1 MKKLIS
7 SFVLLLALS
16 LVFVSCGRDEDGVSS
31 DSNYIQ
37 VDNGSKLSVSNAAV
51 IGFKASDASEENFYS
66 ISLINASDNSTK
78 TVSLAF
84 YFPYNQSIDGT
95 YTITSTSRKLDDWLT
110 SYAEINGTSMQN
122 YNDLAQ
128 GTCTIKR
135 NSTDNF
141 TVSFSFKTAAGKTVN
156 GEYSGKVSVQ
166 ESN

>member
-1 MKKLIS
+1 
-7 SFVLLLALS
+7 
-16 LVFVSCGRDEDGVSS
+16 
-31 DSNYIQ
+31 
-37 VDNGSKLSVSNAAV
+37 
-51 IGFKASDASEENFYS
+51 
-66 ISLINASDNSTK
+66 
-78 TVSLAF
+78 
-84 YFPYNQSIDGT
+84 
-95 YTITSTSRKLDDWLT
+95 
-110 SYAEINGTSMQN
+110 MQN